1 MLLFIICLSWPVTIL
16 CSLKTN
22 TSRYGWSWLHV
33 LSTIYYIYLYII
45 LGCVDQKEKL
55 VTLDM
60 PGFSSQRY
68 YTTPQWIGLE
78 CIMEGPN
85 GSWSTS
91 SSKQRSSKQFWSGD
105 RHFTAKQRKTFI
117 LPVCACM
124 CEYTSNILYDFKCY
138 KRLREKQTNT
148 HKQGS
153 TDCCDGFMRT
163 SWTLAG
169 MERTQEVAMVAFAW
183 DNCTVCCKEM
193 YIS

>member
-1 MLLFIICLSWPVTIL
+1 MVEVDCMSCLLYT
-16 CSLKTN
+16 
-22 TSRYGWSWLHV
+22 
-33 LSTIYYIYLYII
+33 IYLYIL

-91 SSKQRSSKQFWSGD
+91 SSKRRSSKQFWSGD

-124 CEYTSNILYDFKCY
+124 CEHTSNILHDFKCY
-138 KRLREKQTNT
+138 KRLREKQTHINKEAQT
-148 HKQGS
+148 AA
-153 TDCCDGFMRT
+153 MA
-163 SWTLAG
+163 SWELAELWPG
-169 MERTQEVAMVAFAW
+169 RRGHRKWRWWPLHGIIAPCAAKKWIFPKMHL
-183 DNCTVCCKEM
+183 
-193 YIS
+193 